1 MQATQKGFILALA
14 TFIMWGVFPIFFK
27 FIEGIAA
34 TEVLAHR
41 IIWSALILL
50 VILIITK
57 RLNSVKRIAKIKKVT
72 LTLAITGALIASNW
86 GVFIYAINQNEILAT
101 SLGYFINPLFS
112 ILLGA
117 IILKE
122 ELSPA
127 LKLSIFIVFI
137 AIGVQIYAI
146 GNLPLISIIL
156 PLSFALYGLLRKRL
170 GVRTFEG
177 LFIETM
183 ILTPFALLYL
193 LYLAINNSSE
203 FGINFNGIMLF
214 LSGFVTILPLLTFN
228 ASTKYLKLSTIGF
241 LQYISPTLS
250 MIIAVFIYN
259 ETLDF
264 YKIIINN
271 AFNYLKNNGKLFLE
285 IGYNQKDKLFELIEK
300 SNNLF
305 DDIDEII
312 RRALKVKND
321 VVFLD
326 PKEKNIR
333 RVLNFGHT
341 IGHAIE
347 SLGKF
352 NLLHGECVGLGMMY
366 ILDGTLKE
374 RVKKV
379 LEKYNLPTS
388 CNINK
393 DELYNYILRDKKR
406 SAEYINIV
414 KGRKYVSAVFR
425 NILGIFEGVCRRRID
440 LYDSANRYQF
450 YRFNGGEDTCYL
462 YACGGSIARAWFISI
477 PCRFCGSRGYCAN

>member
-27 FIEGIAA
+27 FIEGITA

-112 ILLGA
+112 IILGA

-170 GVRTFEG
+170 GIRTFEG
-177 LFIETM
+177 LFIETI

-264 YKIIINN
+264 YKIISFALIWISLAIATISN
-271 AFNYLKNNGKLFLE
+271 LRRKN
-285 IGYNQKDKLFELIEK
+285 
-300 SNNLF
+300 
-305 DDIDEII
+305 
-312 RRALKVKND
+312 
-321 VVFLD
+321 
-326 PKEKNIR
+326 
-333 RVLNFGHT
+333 
-341 IGHAIE
+341 
-347 SLGKF
+347 
-352 NLLHGECVGLGMMY
+352 
-366 ILDGTLKE
+366 GTK
-374 RVKKV
+374 
-379 LEKYNLPTS
+379 
-388 CNINK
+388 
-393 DELYNYILRDKKR
+393 
-406 SAEYINIV
+406 
-414 KGRKYVSAVFR
+414 
-425 NILGIFEGVCRRRID
+425 
-440 LYDSANRYQF
+440 
-450 YRFNGGEDTCYL
+450 
-462 YACGGSIARAWFISI
+462 
-477 PCRFCGSRGYCAN
+477 

>member
-72 LTLAITGALIASNW
+72 LTLTITGALIASNW

-156 PLSFALYGLLRKRL
+156 PLSFALYGLLRKKL

-177 LFIETM
+177 LFIETI

-264 YKIIINN
+264 YKIISFALIWISLAIATISN
-271 AFNYLKNNGKLFLE
+271 LRRKN
-285 IGYNQKDKLFELIEK
+285 
-300 SNNLF
+300 
-305 DDIDEII
+305 
-312 RRALKVKND
+312 
-321 VVFLD
+321 
-326 PKEKNIR
+326 
-333 RVLNFGHT
+333 
-341 IGHAIE
+341 
-347 SLGKF
+347 
-352 NLLHGECVGLGMMY
+352 
-366 ILDGTLKE
+366 GTK
-374 RVKKV
+374 
-379 LEKYNLPTS
+379 
-388 CNINK
+388 
-393 DELYNYILRDKKR
+393 
-406 SAEYINIV
+406 
-414 KGRKYVSAVFR
+414 
-425 NILGIFEGVCRRRID
+425 
-440 LYDSANRYQF
+440 
-450 YRFNGGEDTCYL
+450 
-462 YACGGSIARAWFISI
+462 
-477 PCRFCGSRGYCAN
+477 

>member
-34 TEVLAHR
+34 TEALAHR

-156 PLSFALYGLLRKRL
+156 PLSFALYGLLRKKL

-177 LFIETM
+177 LFIETI

-193 LYLAINNSSE
+193 IYLTINNSGE
-203 FGINFNGIMLF
+203 FGMNFNGIMLF

-264 YKIIINN
+264 YKIISFALIWISLAIATISN
-271 AFNYLKNNGKLFLE
+271 LRRKN
-285 IGYNQKDKLFELIEK
+285 
-300 SNNLF
+300 
-305 DDIDEII
+305 
-312 RRALKVKND
+312 
-321 VVFLD
+321 
-326 PKEKNIR
+326 
-333 RVLNFGHT
+333 
-341 IGHAIE
+341 
-347 SLGKF
+347 
-352 NLLHGECVGLGMMY
+352 
-366 ILDGTLKE
+366 GTK
-374 RVKKV
+374 
-379 LEKYNLPTS
+379 
-388 CNINK
+388 
-393 DELYNYILRDKKR
+393 
-406 SAEYINIV
+406 
-414 KGRKYVSAVFR
+414 
-425 NILGIFEGVCRRRID
+425 
-440 LYDSANRYQF
+440 
-450 YRFNGGEDTCYL
+450 
-462 YACGGSIARAWFISI
+462 
-477 PCRFCGSRGYCAN
+477 

>member
-14 TFIMWGVFPIFFK
+14 TFIMWGIFPIFFK

-156 PLSFALYGLLRKRL
+156 PLSFALYGLLRKKL

-177 LFIETM
+177 LFIETI

-193 LYLAINNSSE
+193 IYLTINNSGE
-203 FGINFNGIMLF
+203 FGMNFNGIMLF

-264 YKIIINN
+264 YKIISFALIWISLAIATISN
-271 AFNYLKNNGKLFLE
+271 LRRKN
-285 IGYNQKDKLFELIEK
+285 
-300 SNNLF
+300 
-305 DDIDEII
+305 
-312 RRALKVKND
+312 
-321 VVFLD
+321 
-326 PKEKNIR
+326 
-333 RVLNFGHT
+333 
-341 IGHAIE
+341 
-347 SLGKF
+347 
-352 NLLHGECVGLGMMY
+352 
-366 ILDGTLKE
+366 GTK
-374 RVKKV
+374 
-379 LEKYNLPTS
+379 
-388 CNINK
+388 
-393 DELYNYILRDKKR
+393 
-406 SAEYINIV
+406 
-414 KGRKYVSAVFR
+414 
-425 NILGIFEGVCRRRID
+425 
-440 LYDSANRYQF
+440 
-450 YRFNGGEDTCYL
+450 
-462 YACGGSIARAWFISI
+462 
-477 PCRFCGSRGYCAN
+477 

>member
-1 MQATQKGFILALA
+1 MQETQKGFILALA

-41 IIWSALILL
+41 IMWSALILL

-183 ILTPFALLYL
+183 ILAPFALLYL
-193 LYLAINNSSE
+193 IYLTINNSGE
-203 FGINFNGIMLF
+203 FGMNFNGIMLF

-264 YKIIINN
+264 YKIISFALIWISLAIATISN
-271 AFNYLKNNGKLFLE
+271 LRRKN
-285 IGYNQKDKLFELIEK
+285 
-300 SNNLF
+300 
-305 DDIDEII
+305 
-312 RRALKVKND
+312 
-321 VVFLD
+321 
-326 PKEKNIR
+326 
-333 RVLNFGHT
+333 
-341 IGHAIE
+341 
-347 SLGKF
+347 
-352 NLLHGECVGLGMMY
+352 
-366 ILDGTLKE
+366 GTK
-374 RVKKV
+374 
-379 LEKYNLPTS
+379 
-388 CNINK
+388 
-393 DELYNYILRDKKR
+393 
-406 SAEYINIV
+406 
-414 KGRKYVSAVFR
+414 
-425 NILGIFEGVCRRRID
+425 
-440 LYDSANRYQF
+440 
-450 YRFNGGEDTCYL
+450 
-462 YACGGSIARAWFISI
+462 
-477 PCRFCGSRGYCAN
+477 

>member
-193 LYLAINNSSE
+193 IYLTINNSGE
-203 FGINFNGIMLF
+203 FGMNFNGIMLF

-264 YKIIINN
+264 YKIISFALIWISLAIATISN
-271 AFNYLKNNGKLFLE
+271 LRRKN
-285 IGYNQKDKLFELIEK
+285 
-300 SNNLF
+300 
-305 DDIDEII
+305 
-312 RRALKVKND
+312 
-321 VVFLD
+321 
-326 PKEKNIR
+326 
-333 RVLNFGHT
+333 
-341 IGHAIE
+341 
-347 SLGKF
+347 
-352 NLLHGECVGLGMMY
+352 
-366 ILDGTLKE
+366 GTK
-374 RVKKV
+374 
-379 LEKYNLPTS
+379 
-388 CNINK
+388 
-393 DELYNYILRDKKR
+393 
-406 SAEYINIV
+406 
-414 KGRKYVSAVFR
+414 
-425 NILGIFEGVCRRRID
+425 
-440 LYDSANRYQF
+440 
-450 YRFNGGEDTCYL
+450 
-462 YACGGSIARAWFISI
+462 
-477 PCRFCGSRGYCAN
+477 

>member
-50 VILIITK
+50 AILIITK

-177 LFIETM
+177 LFIETI
-183 ILTPFALLYL
+183 ILTPFALFYL

-264 YKIIINN
+264 YKIISFALIWISLAIATISN
-271 AFNYLKNNGKLFLE
+271 LRRKN
-285 IGYNQKDKLFELIEK
+285 
-300 SNNLF
+300 
-305 DDIDEII
+305 
-312 RRALKVKND
+312 
-321 VVFLD
+321 
-326 PKEKNIR
+326 
-333 RVLNFGHT
+333 
-341 IGHAIE
+341 
-347 SLGKF
+347 
-352 NLLHGECVGLGMMY
+352 
-366 ILDGTLKE
+366 GTK
-374 RVKKV
+374 
-379 LEKYNLPTS
+379 
-388 CNINK
+388 
-393 DELYNYILRDKKR
+393 
-406 SAEYINIV
+406 
-414 KGRKYVSAVFR
+414 
-425 NILGIFEGVCRRRID
+425 
-440 LYDSANRYQF
+440 
-450 YRFNGGEDTCYL
+450 
-462 YACGGSIARAWFISI
+462 
-477 PCRFCGSRGYCAN
+477 

>member
-1 MQATQKGFILALA
+1 MQTTQKGFILALA

-50 VILIITK
+50 AILIITK

-156 PLSFALYGLLRKRL
+156 PLSFALYGLLRKKL

-183 ILTPFALLYL
+183 ILSPFALLYL

-264 YKIIINN
+264 YKIISFALIWISLAIATISN
-271 AFNYLKNNGKLFLE
+271 LRRKN
-285 IGYNQKDKLFELIEK
+285 
-300 SNNLF
+300 
-305 DDIDEII
+305 
-312 RRALKVKND
+312 
-321 VVFLD
+321 
-326 PKEKNIR
+326 
-333 RVLNFGHT
+333 
-341 IGHAIE
+341 
-347 SLGKF
+347 
-352 NLLHGECVGLGMMY
+352 
-366 ILDGTLKE
+366 GTK
-374 RVKKV
+374 
-379 LEKYNLPTS
+379 
-388 CNINK
+388 
-393 DELYNYILRDKKR
+393 
-406 SAEYINIV
+406 
-414 KGRKYVSAVFR
+414 
-425 NILGIFEGVCRRRID
+425 
-440 LYDSANRYQF
+440 
-450 YRFNGGEDTCYL
+450 
-462 YACGGSIARAWFISI
+462 
-477 PCRFCGSRGYCAN
+477 

>member
-183 ILTPFALLYL
+183 ILAPFALLYL
-193 LYLAINNSSE
+193 IYLTINNSGE
-203 FGINFNGIMLF
+203 FGMNFNGIMLF

-264 YKIIINN
+264 YKIISFALIWISLAIATISN
-271 AFNYLKNNGKLFLE
+271 LRRKNGAK
-285 IGYNQKDKLFELIEK
+285 
-300 SNNLF
+300 
-305 DDIDEII
+305 
-312 RRALKVKND
+312 
-321 VVFLD
+321 
-326 PKEKNIR
+326 
-333 RVLNFGHT
+333 
-341 IGHAIE
+341 
-347 SLGKF
+347 
-352 NLLHGECVGLGMMY
+352 
-366 ILDGTLKE
+366 
-374 RVKKV
+374 
-379 LEKYNLPTS
+379 
-388 CNINK
+388 
-393 DELYNYILRDKKR
+393 
-406 SAEYINIV
+406 
-414 KGRKYVSAVFR
+414 
-425 NILGIFEGVCRRRID
+425 
-440 LYDSANRYQF
+440 
-450 YRFNGGEDTCYL
+450 
-462 YACGGSIARAWFISI
+462 
-477 PCRFCGSRGYCAN
+477 

>member
-122 ELSPA
+122 ELSPT

-156 PLSFALYGLLRKRL
+156 PLSFALYGLLRKKL

-183 ILTPFALLYL
+183 ILAPFALLYL
-193 LYLAINNSSE
+193 IYLTINNSGE

-264 YKIIINN
+264 YKIISFALIWISLAIATISN
-271 AFNYLKNNGKLFLE
+271 LRRKN
-285 IGYNQKDKLFELIEK
+285 
-300 SNNLF
+300 
-305 DDIDEII
+305 
-312 RRALKVKND
+312 
-321 VVFLD
+321 
-326 PKEKNIR
+326 
-333 RVLNFGHT
+333 
-341 IGHAIE
+341 
-347 SLGKF
+347 
-352 NLLHGECVGLGMMY
+352 
-366 ILDGTLKE
+366 GTK
-374 RVKKV
+374 
-379 LEKYNLPTS
+379 
-388 CNINK
+388 
-393 DELYNYILRDKKR
+393 
-406 SAEYINIV
+406 
-414 KGRKYVSAVFR
+414 
-425 NILGIFEGVCRRRID
+425 
-440 LYDSANRYQF
+440 
-450 YRFNGGEDTCYL
+450 
-462 YACGGSIARAWFISI
+462 
-477 PCRFCGSRGYCAN
+477 

>member
-177 LFIETM
+177 LFIETI

-193 LYLAINNSSE
+193 IYLTINNSSE

-264 YKIIINN
+264 YKIISFALIWISLAIATISN
-271 AFNYLKNNGKLFLE
+271 LRRKN
-285 IGYNQKDKLFELIEK
+285 
-300 SNNLF
+300 
-305 DDIDEII
+305 
-312 RRALKVKND
+312 
-321 VVFLD
+321 
-326 PKEKNIR
+326 
-333 RVLNFGHT
+333 
-341 IGHAIE
+341 
-347 SLGKF
+347 
-352 NLLHGECVGLGMMY
+352 
-366 ILDGTLKE
+366 GTK
-374 RVKKV
+374 
-379 LEKYNLPTS
+379 
-388 CNINK
+388 
-393 DELYNYILRDKKR
+393 
-406 SAEYINIV
+406 
-414 KGRKYVSAVFR
+414 
-425 NILGIFEGVCRRRID
+425 
-440 LYDSANRYQF
+440 
-450 YRFNGGEDTCYL
+450 
-462 YACGGSIARAWFISI
+462 
-477 PCRFCGSRGYCAN
+477 

>member
-1 MQATQKGFILALA
+1 MQSTQKGFILALA

-122 ELSPA
+122 ELSSA

-177 LFIETM
+177 LFIETI

-264 YKIIINN
+264 YKIISFALIWISLAIATISN
-271 AFNYLKNNGKLFLE
+271 LRRKN
-285 IGYNQKDKLFELIEK
+285 
-300 SNNLF
+300 
-305 DDIDEII
+305 
-312 RRALKVKND
+312 
-321 VVFLD
+321 
-326 PKEKNIR
+326 
-333 RVLNFGHT
+333 
-341 IGHAIE
+341 
-347 SLGKF
+347 
-352 NLLHGECVGLGMMY
+352 
-366 ILDGTLKE
+366 GTK
-374 RVKKV
+374 
-379 LEKYNLPTS
+379 
-388 CNINK
+388 
-393 DELYNYILRDKKR
+393 
-406 SAEYINIV
+406 
-414 KGRKYVSAVFR
+414 
-425 NILGIFEGVCRRRID
+425 
-440 LYDSANRYQF
+440 
-450 YRFNGGEDTCYL
+450 
-462 YACGGSIARAWFISI
+462 
-477 PCRFCGSRGYCAN
+477 

>member
-1 MQATQKGFILALA
+1 MQATQKGFILALT
-14 TFIMWGVFPIFFK
+14 TFIMWGVFPVFFK
-27 FIEGIAA
+27 FIQGISA

-41 IIWSALILL
+41 IIWSS
-50 VILIITK
+50 VILFIVLIVTK
-57 RLNSVKRIAKIKKVT
+57 KLTSLKRIAKIKKVT

-122 ELSPA
+122 GLSPA

-177 LFIETM
+177 LFIETI

-264 YKIIINN
+264 YKIISFALIWISLAIATISN
-271 AFNYLKNNGKLFLE
+271 LRRKN
-285 IGYNQKDKLFELIEK
+285 
-300 SNNLF
+300 
-305 DDIDEII
+305 
-312 RRALKVKND
+312 
-321 VVFLD
+321 
-326 PKEKNIR
+326 
-333 RVLNFGHT
+333 
-341 IGHAIE
+341 
-347 SLGKF
+347 
-352 NLLHGECVGLGMMY
+352 
-366 ILDGTLKE
+366 GTK
-374 RVKKV
+374 
-379 LEKYNLPTS
+379 
-388 CNINK
+388 
-393 DELYNYILRDKKR
+393 
-406 SAEYINIV
+406 
-414 KGRKYVSAVFR
+414 
-425 NILGIFEGVCRRRID
+425 
-440 LYDSANRYQF
+440 
-450 YRFNGGEDTCYL
+450 
-462 YACGGSIARAWFISI
+462 
-477 PCRFCGSRGYCAN
+477 

>member
-14 TFIMWGVFPIFFK
+14 TFIMWGVFPVFFK
-27 FIEGIAA
+27 FIQGISA

-41 IIWSALILL
+41 IIWSS
-50 VILIITK
+50 VILFIVLIVTK
-57 RLNSVKRIAKIKKVT
+57 KLTSLKRIAKIKKVT

-177 LFIETM
+177 LFIETI
-183 ILTPFALLYL
+183 ILTPFALIYL
-193 LYLAINNSSE
+193 IYLSLVSNSE
-203 FGINFNGIMLF
+203 FGLNFNGIMLF

-264 YKIIINN
+264 YKIISFALIWISLAIATISN
-271 AFNYLKNNGKLFLE
+271 LRRKN
-285 IGYNQKDKLFELIEK
+285 
-300 SNNLF
+300 
-305 DDIDEII
+305 
-312 RRALKVKND
+312 
-321 VVFLD
+321 
-326 PKEKNIR
+326 
-333 RVLNFGHT
+333 
-341 IGHAIE
+341 
-347 SLGKF
+347 
-352 NLLHGECVGLGMMY
+352 
-366 ILDGTLKE
+366 GTK
-374 RVKKV
+374 
-379 LEKYNLPTS
+379 
-388 CNINK
+388 
-393 DELYNYILRDKKR
+393 
-406 SAEYINIV
+406 
-414 KGRKYVSAVFR
+414 
-425 NILGIFEGVCRRRID
+425 
-440 LYDSANRYQF
+440 
-450 YRFNGGEDTCYL
+450 
-462 YACGGSIARAWFISI
+462 
-477 PCRFCGSRGYCAN
+477 

>member
-122 ELSPA
+122 ELSTA

-183 ILTPFALLYL
+183 ILAPFALLYL
-193 LYLAINNSSE
+193 IYLTINNSGE
-203 FGINFNGIMLF
+203 FGMNFNGIMLF

-264 YKIIINN
+264 YKIISFALIWISLAIATISN
-271 AFNYLKNNGKLFLE
+271 LRRKN
-285 IGYNQKDKLFELIEK
+285 
-300 SNNLF
+300 
-305 DDIDEII
+305 
-312 RRALKVKND
+312 
-321 VVFLD
+321 
-326 PKEKNIR
+326 
-333 RVLNFGHT
+333 
-341 IGHAIE
+341 
-347 SLGKF
+347 
-352 NLLHGECVGLGMMY
+352 
-366 ILDGTLKE
+366 GTK
-374 RVKKV
+374 
-379 LEKYNLPTS
+379 
-388 CNINK
+388 
-393 DELYNYILRDKKR
+393 
-406 SAEYINIV
+406 
-414 KGRKYVSAVFR
+414 
-425 NILGIFEGVCRRRID
+425 
-440 LYDSANRYQF
+440 
-450 YRFNGGEDTCYL
+450 
-462 YACGGSIARAWFISI
+462 
-477 PCRFCGSRGYCAN
+477 

>member
-50 VILIITK
+50 AILIITK

-177 LFIETM
+177 LFIETI

-264 YKIIINN
+264 YKIISFALIWISLAIATISN
-271 AFNYLKNNGKLFLE
+271 LRRKN
-285 IGYNQKDKLFELIEK
+285 
-300 SNNLF
+300 
-305 DDIDEII
+305 
-312 RRALKVKND
+312 
-321 VVFLD
+321 
-326 PKEKNIR
+326 
-333 RVLNFGHT
+333 
-341 IGHAIE
+341 
-347 SLGKF
+347 
-352 NLLHGECVGLGMMY
+352 
-366 ILDGTLKE
+366 GTK
-374 RVKKV
+374 
-379 LEKYNLPTS
+379 
-388 CNINK
+388 
-393 DELYNYILRDKKR
+393 
-406 SAEYINIV
+406 
-414 KGRKYVSAVFR
+414 
-425 NILGIFEGVCRRRID
+425 
-440 LYDSANRYQF
+440 
-450 YRFNGGEDTCYL
+450 
-462 YACGGSIARAWFISI
+462 
-477 PCRFCGSRGYCAN
+477 

>member
-156 PLSFALYGLLRKRL
+156 PLSFALYGLLRKKL

-177 LFIETM
+177 LFIETI

-193 LYLAINNSSE
+193 IYLTINNSGE

-214 LSGFVTILPLLTFN
+214 LSGFITILPLLTFN

-264 YKIIINN
+264 YKIISFALIWISLAIATISN
-271 AFNYLKNNGKLFLE
+271 LRRKN
-285 IGYNQKDKLFELIEK
+285 
-300 SNNLF
+300 
-305 DDIDEII
+305 
-312 RRALKVKND
+312 
-321 VVFLD
+321 
-326 PKEKNIR
+326 
-333 RVLNFGHT
+333 
-341 IGHAIE
+341 
-347 SLGKF
+347 
-352 NLLHGECVGLGMMY
+352 
-366 ILDGTLKE
+366 GTK
-374 RVKKV
+374 
-379 LEKYNLPTS
+379 
-388 CNINK
+388 
-393 DELYNYILRDKKR
+393 
-406 SAEYINIV
+406 
-414 KGRKYVSAVFR
+414 
-425 NILGIFEGVCRRRID
+425 
-440 LYDSANRYQF
+440 
-450 YRFNGGEDTCYL
+450 
-462 YACGGSIARAWFISI
+462 
-477 PCRFCGSRGYCAN
+477 

>member
-156 PLSFALYGLLRKRL
+156 PLSFALYGLLRKKL

-177 LFIETM
+177 LFIETI

-193 LYLAINNSSE
+193 LYLAINNNSE

-264 YKIIINN
+264 YKIISFALIWISLAIATISN
-271 AFNYLKNNGKLFLE
+271 LRRKN
-285 IGYNQKDKLFELIEK
+285 
-300 SNNLF
+300 
-305 DDIDEII
+305 
-312 RRALKVKND
+312 
-321 VVFLD
+321 
-326 PKEKNIR
+326 
-333 RVLNFGHT
+333 
-341 IGHAIE
+341 
-347 SLGKF
+347 
-352 NLLHGECVGLGMMY
+352 
-366 ILDGTLKE
+366 GTK
-374 RVKKV
+374 
-379 LEKYNLPTS
+379 
-388 CNINK
+388 
-393 DELYNYILRDKKR
+393 
-406 SAEYINIV
+406 
-414 KGRKYVSAVFR
+414 
-425 NILGIFEGVCRRRID
+425 
-440 LYDSANRYQF
+440 
-450 YRFNGGEDTCYL
+450 
-462 YACGGSIARAWFISI
+462 
-477 PCRFCGSRGYCAN
+477 

>member
-177 LFIETM
+177 LFIETI

-264 YKIIINN
+264 YKIISFALIWISLAIATISN
-271 AFNYLKNNGKLFLE
+271 LRRKNGAK
-285 IGYNQKDKLFELIEK
+285 
-300 SNNLF
+300 
-305 DDIDEII
+305 
-312 RRALKVKND
+312 
-321 VVFLD
+321 
-326 PKEKNIR
+326 
-333 RVLNFGHT
+333 
-341 IGHAIE
+341 
-347 SLGKF
+347 
-352 NLLHGECVGLGMMY
+352 
-366 ILDGTLKE
+366 
-374 RVKKV
+374 
-379 LEKYNLPTS
+379 
-388 CNINK
+388 
-393 DELYNYILRDKKR
+393 
-406 SAEYINIV
+406 
-414 KGRKYVSAVFR
+414 
-425 NILGIFEGVCRRRID
+425 
-440 LYDSANRYQF
+440 
-450 YRFNGGEDTCYL
+450 
-462 YACGGSIARAWFISI
+462 
-477 PCRFCGSRGYCAN
+477 

>member
-183 ILTPFALLYL
+183 ILAPFALLYVI
-193 LYLAINNSSE
+193 YLTINNSGE
-203 FGINFNGIMLF
+203 FGMNFNGIMLF

-264 YKIIINN
+264 YKIISFALIWISLAIATISN
-271 AFNYLKNNGKLFLE
+271 LRRKN
-285 IGYNQKDKLFELIEK
+285 
-300 SNNLF
+300 
-305 DDIDEII
+305 
-312 RRALKVKND
+312 
-321 VVFLD
+321 
-326 PKEKNIR
+326 
-333 RVLNFGHT
+333 
-341 IGHAIE
+341 
-347 SLGKF
+347 
-352 NLLHGECVGLGMMY
+352 
-366 ILDGTLKE
+366 GTK
-374 RVKKV
+374 
-379 LEKYNLPTS
+379 
-388 CNINK
+388 
-393 DELYNYILRDKKR
+393 
-406 SAEYINIV
+406 
-414 KGRKYVSAVFR
+414 
-425 NILGIFEGVCRRRID
+425 
-440 LYDSANRYQF
+440 
-450 YRFNGGEDTCYL
+450 
-462 YACGGSIARAWFISI
+462 
-477 PCRFCGSRGYCAN
+477 

>member
-34 TEVLAHR
+34 IEVLAHR

-156 PLSFALYGLLRKRL
+156 PLSFALYGLLRKKL

-177 LFIETM
+177 LFIETI

-193 LYLAINNSSE
+193 LYLTINNSGE

-264 YKIIINN
+264 YKIISF
-271 AFNYLKNNGKLFLE
+271 A
-285 IGYNQKDKLFELIEK
+285 LIWISLAIATI
-300 SNNLF
+300 SNL
-305 DDIDEII
+305 
-312 RRALKVKND
+312 RRKND
-321 VVFLD
+321 T
-326 PKEKNIR
+326 K
-333 RVLNFGHT
+333 
-341 IGHAIE
+341 
-347 SLGKF
+347 
-352 NLLHGECVGLGMMY
+352 
-366 ILDGTLKE
+366 
-374 RVKKV
+374 
-379 LEKYNLPTS
+379 
-388 CNINK
+388 
-393 DELYNYILRDKKR
+393 
-406 SAEYINIV
+406 
-414 KGRKYVSAVFR
+414 
-425 NILGIFEGVCRRRID
+425 
-440 LYDSANRYQF
+440 
-450 YRFNGGEDTCYL
+450 
-462 YACGGSIARAWFISI
+462 
-477 PCRFCGSRGYCAN
+477 

>member
-50 VILIITK
+50 AILIITK

-177 LFIETM
+177 LFIETI

-264 YKIIINN
+264 YKIISFALIWISLAIATISN
-271 AFNYLKNNGKLFLE
+271 LRSKN
-285 IGYNQKDKLFELIEK
+285 
-300 SNNLF
+300 
-305 DDIDEII
+305 
-312 RRALKVKND
+312 
-321 VVFLD
+321 
-326 PKEKNIR
+326 
-333 RVLNFGHT
+333 
-341 IGHAIE
+341 
-347 SLGKF
+347 
-352 NLLHGECVGLGMMY
+352 
-366 ILDGTLKE
+366 GTK
-374 RVKKV
+374 
-379 LEKYNLPTS
+379 
-388 CNINK
+388 
-393 DELYNYILRDKKR
+393 
-406 SAEYINIV
+406 
-414 KGRKYVSAVFR
+414 
-425 NILGIFEGVCRRRID
+425 
-440 LYDSANRYQF
+440 
-450 YRFNGGEDTCYL
+450 
-462 YACGGSIARAWFISI
+462 
-477 PCRFCGSRGYCAN
+477 

>member
-34 TEVLAHR
+34 TEALAHR

-122 ELSPA
+122 ELSPV

-170 GVRTFEG
+170 GIRTFEG
-177 LFIETM
+177 LFIETI

-193 LYLAINNSSE
+193 LYLATNNSSE

-264 YKIIINN
+264 YKIISFALIWISLAIATISN
-271 AFNYLKNNGKLFLE
+271 LRRKN
-285 IGYNQKDKLFELIEK
+285 
-300 SNNLF
+300 
-305 DDIDEII
+305 
-312 RRALKVKND
+312 
-321 VVFLD
+321 
-326 PKEKNIR
+326 
-333 RVLNFGHT
+333 
-341 IGHAIE
+341 
-347 SLGKF
+347 
-352 NLLHGECVGLGMMY
+352 
-366 ILDGTLKE
+366 GTK
-374 RVKKV
+374 
-379 LEKYNLPTS
+379 
-388 CNINK
+388 
-393 DELYNYILRDKKR
+393 
-406 SAEYINIV
+406 
-414 KGRKYVSAVFR
+414 
-425 NILGIFEGVCRRRID
+425 
-440 LYDSANRYQF
+440 
-450 YRFNGGEDTCYL
+450 
-462 YACGGSIARAWFISI
+462 
-477 PCRFCGSRGYCAN
+477 